1 MALEFPDDFP
11 FNRRQPI
18 AVEEQALPEAAPA
31 AAAAPALALAPAP
44 VMTFPRVAET
54 AAEEAPAAP
63 VVLPAG
69 RERRRAPRQTLV
81 AKAAVRSES
90 QAHLVASGFV
100 SNISMNGVGF
110 HTRRPLRIGE
120 KYQLRVE
127 VGPMRWASRLRI
139 VACAPHGDS
148 GTFDIGAEFV
158 GNELETLARRELA
171 A

>member
-18 AVEEQALPEAAPA
+18 AAEAREAPA
-31 AAAAPALALAPAP
+31 AAGDDAQPAAAAAP
-44 VMTFPRVAET
+44 VMTFPR
-54 AAEEAPAAP
+54 AADSAPLAP
-63 VVLPAG
+63 LAPPALPPGG
-69 RERRRAPRQTLV
+69 RDRRRAPRQTLV
-81 AKAAVRSES
+81 AKATVRSES

-127 VGPMRWASRLRI
+127 VGPMRWASRLR
-139 VACAPHGDS
+139 VVSCAAHGDS
-148 GTFDIGAEFV
+148 GTFDVGAEFV